1 MTFLPRTFAND
12 VQMQHFSFSLL
23 IVSIGVLFL
32 PVPCVATHIDETVF
46 RLPAEHIQAPG
57 GICVAGC
64 KIAGTAVCDLIRFPF
79 DLSALP
85 CQLRFHL
92 MQPQQVTVPTAG
104 KLKTKYRCFVFIFS
118 SCFMRWNS
126 YSLFPQSLRLHLR
139 YDHGLCRS
147 NRFLPLLGS
156 RRAGHIQKRPLR
168 LQRQVVPDVRY
179 CKRQRGLDSGAELI
193 QPVAFFK
200 SDAILRRTD
209 VTVRAPAA
217 IYTHVIQLDPR
228 IASLRRDGELVPAH
242 VVRAKVE
249 FQISAD
255 AFSNRGVCVCAQ
267 GGGAA
272 FLTAS
277 LRPVFRA
284 FAAAG
289 EAFHQ
294 QQFFPRAPGRLP
306 RR

>member
-1 MTFLPRTFAND
+1 
-12 VQMQHFSFSLL
+12 
-23 IVSIGVLFL
+23 
-32 PVPCVATHIDETVF
+32 
-46 RLPAEHIQAPG
+46 
-57 GICVAGC
+57 
-64 KIAGTAVCDLIRFPF
+64 
-79 DLSALP
+79 
-85 CQLRFHL
+85 
-92 MQPQQVTVPTAG
+92 
-104 KLKTKYRCFVFIFS
+104 
-118 SCFMRWNS
+118 MRWNS

-156 RRAGHIQKRPLR
+156 GRAGHIQKRPLR

-193 QPVAFFK
+193 QPAAFFK

-277 LRPVFRA
+277 LRPVFRS